1 MASSP
6 RAARAERRSLAAP
19 FGVDSRGMPAVLD
32 PHEAFDGPHGLVA
45 GTTGS
50 GKSELL
56 VSWILSTCVAF
67 PPEQASFVLVD
78 YKCVLSSQAFGL
90 GLRWESWTVF
100 VWAAR
105 PRSLRYCIGLL

>member
-19 FGVDSRGMPAVLD
+19 FGVDARGMPAVLD

-78 YKCVLSSQAFGL
+78 YKGGGLADAFSRGGRGAVLKSTPNL
-90 GLRWESWTVF
+90 PLL
-100 VWAAR
+100 AR
-105 PRSLRYCIGLL
+105 